1 VKAWLY
7 APILSIWHPS
17 AYSVR
22 VPVLLVG
29 SLTVWLFFL
38 IMCRTVGHA
47 AALVGAALLATDP
60 IFLLTTCFDWGPVAL
75 HHFFLVAGLLLLV
88 TGSHM
93 QSTTRLACGFFLFG
107 LGLWDKVTFAWALVA
122 LASAFAIVYP
132 RPLLASLRN
141 RKRALRFAAW
151 FGLGCLPLICY
162 NVIHPL
168 TTLRTN
174 VWLPTSVSSQFYMLR
189 MTLNGSGLFEWLNS
203 KDLELPA
210 ISGGVV
216 PGWSSWLSRAF
227 GHPKHTLLGVVLAAV
242 LCLAPLLWLR
252 RRQMPLA
259 RGGPDKILWMAIIA
273 MVLFWGA
280 MVFPYNGGG
289 SIHHTI
295 LLWPLPQFIVAAAFA
310 GISCRFRRLAIIAV
324 TAVVAVLLAVNALVI
339 NKYYVELATKGPAV
353 QWSDASYSLSDTLR
367 RLAPRYVVLT
377 DWGLRGSLLLLNQGN
392 LPMTD
397 LSFILAKRQ
406 LPGED
411 QSTLRLWL
419 SQPGTIFAGHTP
431 GDEVFS
437 GVNANLEAF
446 ARDNRYQKEVL
457 ERVRDRHGRAIF
469 EIFRLH
475 RM

>member
-1 VKAWLY
+1 
-7 APILSIWHPS
+7 
-17 AYSVR
+17 
-22 VPVLLVG
+22 
-29 SLTVWLFFL
+29 
-38 IMCRTVGHA
+38 
-47 AALVGAALLATDP
+47 
-60 IFLLTTCFDWGPVAL
+60 
-75 HHFFLVAGLLLLV
+75 
-88 TGSHM
+88 
-93 QSTTRLACGFFLFG
+93 
-107 LGLWDKVTFAWALVA
+107 VTFAWALVA

-132 RPLLASLRN
+132 RPLLATLRN
-141 RKRALRFAAW
+141 RKKASCFAAW

-168 TTLRTN
+168 ATLRTN
-174 VWLPTSVSSQFYMLR
+174 VWLPASVSGQFYMLR
-189 MTLNGSGLFEWLNS
+189 MTLNGSGLFEWLNA

-210 ISGGVV
+210 ISGGVI

-227 GHPKHTLLGVVLAAV
+227 GHPKHTLLGAVLAAV
-242 LCLAPLLWLR
+242 LCLAPVLWLR
-252 RRQMPLA
+252 RRQMPPA
-259 RGGPDKILWMAIIA
+259 SGGPDKILWMAIIA

-280 MVFPYNGGG
+280 MVFPYNGGA

-310 GISCRFRRLAIIAV
+310 AISWKFRRLAIIAV

-353 QWSDASYSLSDTLR
+353 QWSDASYSLSDTLT
-367 RLAPRYVVLT
+367 RLAPHYVVLT

-406 LPGED
+406 LPEED

-419 SQPGTIFAGHTP
+419 SQPGTVFAGHTP
-431 GDEVFS
+431 GDEMLS

-446 ARDNRYQKEVL
+446 ARDNRYHKEVL